1 MITIFKYLNPL
12 FHTGYMIHHPAEVLE
27 IFRPND
33 KDIRSADEDTL
44 ATVKM
49 WDDNILTLVV
59 EQKISTDINVGDKV
73 LVDYR
78 PVSIPTS
85 ANIPM
90 IAKQTITKILK
101 GKRAEIVWKEYK
113 KFFEQ
118 QRQRPQTTVQRP
130 AESYIG

>member
-1 MITIFKYLNPL
+1 
-12 FHTGYMIHHPAEVLE
+12 MIHHPGEVLE
-27 IFRPND
+27 VFRPSD
-33 KDIRSADEDTL
+33 KDIKSADEDTL
-44 ATVKM
+44 AAVKM
-49 WDDNILTLVV
+49 WDDNIVTLVV
-59 EQKISTDINVGDKV
+59 EPKISTDINVGDKI

-78 PVSIPTS
+78 PISIPTS
-85 ANIPM
+85 ANTPV

-101 GKRAEIVWKEYK
+101 GKRAEIIWKEYR

>member
-1 MITIFKYLNPL
+1 
-12 FHTGYMIHHPAEVLE
+12 MIHHIGEVLE

-59 EQKISTDINVGDKV
+59 EQKISTDINIGDKV

-78 PVSIPTS
+78 PISIPTS
-85 ANIPM
+85 TNIPM

-118 QRQRPQTTVQRP
+118 QRQRPQTSVQRP